1 MQRLPLFC
9 LLKGQDTTVLLFAG
23 KALMLA
29 LAELVPKH
37 PNRHGKGP
45 KIGQPPQPPQA
56 PAAEG
61 AVPSAPSSTV
71 TAKGKA
77 PGAKDKKGKKKR

>member
-1 MQRLPLFC
+1 
-9 LLKGQDTTVLLFAG
+9 
-23 KALMLA
+23 MLA
-29 LAELVPKH
+29 VAELVPKH

-45 KIGQPPQPPQA
+45 KIGQAPQTLQA